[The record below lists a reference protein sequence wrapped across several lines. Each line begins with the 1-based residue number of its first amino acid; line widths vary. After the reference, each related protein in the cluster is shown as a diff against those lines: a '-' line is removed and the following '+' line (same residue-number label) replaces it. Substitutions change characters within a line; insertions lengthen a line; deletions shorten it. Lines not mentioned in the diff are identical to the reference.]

1 MSSSSSSSAP
11 SSPSSAS
18 SSSEPVDDI
27 KKDRPFPSLLRTGP
41 QRGKALSAPSTAKAP
56 PHDPAWPPVPEIFDP
71 EVQEFIKDSLPGPED
86 HLRPRMPVYH
96 PLQMGDPKK
105 FVTNSKI
112 YLDGTPVKGRPVGNS
127 APMYLT
133 GHAIVMSTVLA
144 STFGFAQAYAANAHR
159 PKRVKLTLAL
169 NTAARSV
176 GRYVPF
182 IGFCVLTS
190 AVTLSAARWLTRYR
204 HFNMPVEP
212 LVFTW
217 AGFYVS
223 TKWKVSVHDVD
234 SLTHSHSCCLFS
246 LPLSLSAHRACA
258 LPLRPHW
265 SRCAVSVPRDW
276 RRHRLALRL
285 LVRVEPHRH
294 VRRCARSHST
304 DRSASVRVHFW
315 PRRDG
320 SRHGALRGAQ
330 SRVRV

>member
-1 MSSSSSSSAP
+1 MQRATTGKMAGDRLRLVAISVEAMSSSSSSAP

-176 GRYVPF
+176 GRFVPF

-234 SLTHSHSCCLFS
+234 SLTPSHSHSCCLSLSFS
-246 LPLSLSAHRACA
+246 LPLSPSCLCSTATAA
-258 LPLRPHW
+258 L
-265 SRCAVSVPRDW
+265 V
-276 RRHRLALRL
+276 ALR
-285 LVRVEPHRH
+285 RFCTP
-294 VRRCARSHST
+294 
-304 DRSASVRVHFW
+304 
-315 PRRDG
+315 
-320 SRHGALRGAQ
+320 
-330 SRVRV
+330 